1 MRGKYINNASGS
13 PKLLKFIPNRPALKA
28 EIIRTDLTKE
38 IYLCYIQLQL

>member
-1 MRGKYINNASGS
+1 MNFSRYYREA
-13 PKLLKFIPNRPALKA
+13 FDPNIMKMDKNKKA

>member
-1 MRGKYINNASGS
+1 MKMDKN
-13 PKLLKFIPNRPALKA
+13 KKA

>member
-1 MRGKYINNASGS
+1 MDK
-13 PKLLKFIPNRPALKA
+13 KKKA